1 MRQPL
6 WAYLDS
12 ITIRN
17 STDLLRTWQDQLP
30 GAGVLAL
37 VCEQESDAVSLL
49 QQVASSV
56 GMVLVGAVVP
66 GLVVMAGFQRKG
78 ALLFAV
84 DASIPCRI
92 LNLPR
97 VEGHTALSA
106 VEALASFVEHH
117 AAEEGED
124 TLLLFLDGLTPDAA
138 SLLDRLYLEIGD
150 RVRFAGASVGSESF
164 RAAPCLFD
172 NDSFLQDA
180 VLALLLPR
188 NAGPA
193 LAHHYCGNDALR
205 VATDIAGNRIKAING
220 RLAFDVYRDL
230 MKSEYGI
237 DLDREN
243 FYDYAVH
250 FPFAFNRIS
259 GEPLVRIPV
268 AVEDDG
274 SILCI
279 GEVPEN
285 ALLGVVCAIEA
296 GNLAAAQA
304 VGKALRTDCARG
316 VMVFYCA
323 GRFLHQ
329 GEAAAVLELTA
340 LAATVAPLPL
350 FGVLSLGEIAN
361 TWQQEYPQFCNA
373 TIVALPWQ

>member
-1 MRQPL
+1 MQQPL

-12 ITIRN
+12 VTIR
-17 STDLLRTWQDQLP
+17 SGMELLRAWQEQLP
-30 GAGVLAL
+30 GTGVLAL
-37 VCEQESDAVSLL
+37 VCEQESGAVSLL
-49 QQVASSV
+49 QQLASSA
-56 GMVLVGAVVP
+56 GMELVGAVVP
-66 GLVVMAGFQRKG
+66 GLVVMTEFQRKG
-78 ALLFAV
+78 VLLLAV
-84 DASIPCRI
+84 DASIPRQI

-97 VEGHTALSA
+97 IEGHTTASA
-106 VEALASFVEHH
+106 VEALARFVERH
-117 AAEEGED
+117 AGEEGDD

-150 RVRFAGASVGSESF
+150 RVSFAGASVGSESF

-172 NDSFLQDA
+172 NASFLQDA
-180 VLALLLPR
+180 VLALMLPR

-237 DLDREN
+237 DLDRGN

-268 AVEDDG
+268 AVEEDG
-274 SILCI
+274 AILCI
-279 GEVPEN
+279 GEIPEN
-285 ALLGVVCAIEA
+285 ALLGVVRAIEA
-296 GNLAAAQA
+296 GNLAAARE
-304 VGKALRTDCARG
+304 VGAAMRAERARG

-329 GEAAAVLELTA
+329 GEAAAAAELAA
-340 LAATVAPLPL
+340 LAATIAPVPL
-350 FGVLSLGEIAN
+350 FGALSLGEIAN
-361 TWQQEYPQFCNA
+361 TRQQEYPQFCNA